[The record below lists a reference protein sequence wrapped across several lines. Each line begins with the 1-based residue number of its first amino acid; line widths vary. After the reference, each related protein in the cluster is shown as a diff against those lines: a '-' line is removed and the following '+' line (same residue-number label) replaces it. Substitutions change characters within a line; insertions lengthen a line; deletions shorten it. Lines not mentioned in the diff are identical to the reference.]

1 MNISLIIME
10 GGYGAIV
17 AGDSSCH
24 GYYIIKF
31 SSYPYTLQ
39 AYFIIDRKVISSGE
53 MVCEGNYLF
62 PINSNYHYSVL
73 QITKSINTIYL

>member
-24 GYYIIKF
+24 GYYIINF
-31 SSYPYTLQ
+31 SLYPYNLKPYLSIYGEVT
-39 AYFIIDRKVISSGE
+39 SSGE
-53 MVCEGNYLF
+53 MVCVGTYF
-62 PINSNYHYSVL
+62 SN
-73 QITKSINTIYL
+73 